1 MTGRRKN
8 LRDWLVPVQAQPSN
22 KRHKPEII
30 TIDDDSEDG
39 SRPRRQA
46 DAASSSTQA
55 STSARDNG
63 QGDKCET
70 QPSGEASGS
79 GAVST
84 RIECQGKEQQLL
96 VVDSDDHSRDV
107 DGKAN
112 DMAPDQTANN
122 GEPNTTREA
131 TSSDAQRRRRSQQMR
146 NDEYAYLARLAY
158 IDKRPA
164 TTFPI
169 VVRQNGL
176 LFSTLDMTT
185 NFLKRKSA
193 TLPKGWS
200 YAIATDYLRIQALR
214 ELVRIKLIGLDR
226 DAFEQHCSSQ
236 LYQCNRDHLRAIG
249 AWRQKATSAVPNTPE
264 GRAADIFAAV
274 AAADS
279 AALVKRLRLEGGPSD
294 GAFVAALKGSTVW
307 PPQLSR
313 GLVVAGAIPVA
324 APSSAAT
331 PVVGT
336 PSSAATP
343 VVGTPSSA
351 ATPVVGTAPS
361 PAATPVVGTAPSP
374 AATPV
379 VGTAPSSAATP
390 VVGTAP
396 SSAATPVVGTAPS
409 PAITPVVGTAPSSAI
424 TPVVGTAPSPAA
436 TPAASTSL
444 IAAEGSKE
452 RSRCRPMETQMY
464 VRLVK
469 DAVGG
474 EADPRNWQPVRAPDG
489 LLFCCPDGGWHDF
502 AKRKGTYPEPWSFE
516 NSKIYWQLQALRQI
530 LIFATHPPTDAAVS
544 AFARI
549 TSEPTFR
556 VFRDELI
563 AVVEARLLKLGGPKE
578 SAFIS
583 QVKGDKHP
591 YIACLPEP
599 PSPQGQSTIP
609 GSWELGTPSGDRAR
623 AQIGQLRPAIVSS
636 SDAKELLLYS
646 WTRFQMIHY
655 IRAAFAA
662 SNEKIR
668 SPMDHILVSECATI
682 LVEVIKMQKEPWLL
696 RLDDVR
702 PTGALKGYDRQVEV
716 IVKNLRDPRL
726 KGLCKCGR
734 ALQEGICPDQELHR
748 ATWRAQT
755 QARRGKSVN
764 LVRNRIVTTTRR
776 ILAKPSLGPRQIMGG
791 DEDRDEAD
799 DDLDE
804 DDSDLGDDNS
814 DDEDDS
820 DLGDDNSDDEGDES
834 DLRDNNLALRE
845 AKKRELWAAL
855 GTWVYKAIVEG
866 KGLCKYCGAVLCLY
880 GPTPLASTS
889 CSNIVVQPAVDVAP
903 MTAAERLQAK
913 EWLKVRRK
921 QNKAWQAIHP
931 TRKRKPWLLT
941 EDEGLALIASRW
953 IGHGKIVDC
962 YGLEQ
967 PLEWSSIDRIDS
979 DKPYQNDNVRMM
991 LAGLNLLKR
1000 EHDDTQGMAYLAHL
1014 RGAFAP
1020 GPPVPSPSP

>member
-313 GLVVAGAIPVA
+313 GLVVA
-324 APSSAAT
+324 
-331 PVVGT
+331 
-336 PSSAATP
+336 
-343 VVGTPSSA
+343 
-351 ATPVVGTAPS
+351 
-361 PAATPVVGTAPSP
+361 
-374 AATPV
+374 
-379 VGTAPSSAATP
+379 
-390 VVGTAP
+390 
-396 SSAATPVVGTAPS
+396 
-409 PAITPVVGTAPSSAI
+409 
-424 TPVVGTAPSPAA
+424 
-436 TPAASTSL
+436 AASTSL

-563 AVVEARLLKLGGPKE
+563 AVGALKRGKGGSKGEVPPSPKERGEAIIGLARLAKPQVVEARLLKLGGPKE

-889 CSNIVVQPAVDVAP
+889 WCYVSIDRVVPGVDGGRYEAHNIAVVCRACQMTKFSHPVGTFQGVLLPALSALPTLRLDSSNIVVQPAVDVAP